1 MNKQRSSSHSP
12 HTNPFFLRIRLNVA
26 AFTRDLDGNTFV
38 SYLAQNTFEFTI
50 AFVTSFVVDKSW
62 HKLKN

>member
-1 MNKQRSSSHSP
+1 MSSSHSP

>member
-26 AFTRDLDGNTFV
+26 AFTKDLDVNTFV
-38 SYLAQNTFEFTI
+38 SYLA
-50 AFVTSFVVDKSW
+50 
-62 HKLKN
+62 